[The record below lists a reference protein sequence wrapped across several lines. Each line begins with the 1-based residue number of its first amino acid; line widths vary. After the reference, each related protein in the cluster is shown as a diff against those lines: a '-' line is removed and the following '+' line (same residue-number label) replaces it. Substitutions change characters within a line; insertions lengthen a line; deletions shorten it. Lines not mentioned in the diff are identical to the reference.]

1 MKNSEG
7 GSSAVVDRMVW
18 TDDGGIDIV
27 MYAREDRDVSS
38 TAGYVKRSMVNSRAY
53 RGVRAY
59 VWDLIT
65 GRVTQV

>member
-38 TAGYVKRSMVNSRAY
+38 TAGYVKRSMVNSRA
-53 RGVRAY
+53 
-59 VWDLIT
+59 
-65 GRVTQV
+65 